1 MTWKAIIAGLI
12 AALFDAWR
20 KWRDFKR
27 IEETKDAQA
36 ENDTRDRGT
45 AADVARRLR
54 QRAERDGI

>member
-27 IEETKDAQA
+27 IEETKDAQRK
-36 ENDTRDRGT
+36 NDDADRGT

-54 QRAERDGI
+54 ERAERDGI

>member
-1 MTWKAIIAGLI
+1 MTWKAIMAGLI

-27 IEETKDAQA
+27 IEETKDEQA
-36 ENDTRDRGT
+36 ENDARDRGT

-54 QRAERDGI
+54 ERAERDGI